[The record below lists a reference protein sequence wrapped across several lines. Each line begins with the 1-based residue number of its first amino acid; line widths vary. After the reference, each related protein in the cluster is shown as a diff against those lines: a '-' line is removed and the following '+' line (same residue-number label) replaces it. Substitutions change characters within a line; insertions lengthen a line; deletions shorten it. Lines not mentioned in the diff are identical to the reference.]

1 MKGGTR
7 PGAGRKKGP
16 PFQKILVSLP
26 LPVLAKLEAMPG
38 KTRTEKLINLI
49 QGATL

>member
-7 PGAGRKKGP
+7 PGAGRKKGA
-16 PFQKILVSLP
+16 PFQKVLVSLP

-49 QGATL
+49 NQQG